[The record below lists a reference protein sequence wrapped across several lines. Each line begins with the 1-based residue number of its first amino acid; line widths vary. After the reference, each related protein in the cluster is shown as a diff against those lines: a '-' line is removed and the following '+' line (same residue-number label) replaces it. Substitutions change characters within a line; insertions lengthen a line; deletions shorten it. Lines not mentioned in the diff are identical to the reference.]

1 MERLKRAYAAFEDYL
16 SGSLLFIG
24 LCMIMLN
31 VVLRYF
37 WGRPQSLLD
46 EFSLYFIIWG
56 LLLGFC
62 VALRD
67 NHHIRVDML
76 YNILPL
82 RVKWLVSIFSNTLGL
97 AFCIFYTYYGYKLV
111 ESYLNSGQR
120 SADSQFPLWI
130 VNLILPVS
138 GLLFSI
144 RFIDKLYQILK
155 NGGRKWMEEMEKGG
169 GRTDGDSAAF

>member
-31 VVLRYF
+31 VVMRYF

-67 NHHIRVDML
+67 NHHIKVDML

-97 AFCIFYTYYGYKLV
+97 AFAFYTFYGYKLV

-120 SADSQFPLWI
+120 SADSQFPPDREPDLTCQR
-130 VNLILPVS
+130 
-138 GLLFSI
+138 LLFSI
-144 RFIDKLYQILK
+144 RFIEKLYQILK
-155 NGGRKWMEEMEKGG
+155 NGGRDWMEEMEKGG
-169 GRTDGDSAAF
+169 GHTGGDSTAF

>member
-62 VALRD
+62 VALRS
-67 NHHIRVDML
+67 VSFPTPWGL
-76 YNILPL
+76 PFAFFILSTAIN
-82 RVKWLVSIFSNTLGL
+82 WLNPT
-97 AFCIFYTYYGYKLV
+97 
-111 ESYLNSGQR
+111 
-120 SADSQFPLWI
+120 
-130 VNLILPVS
+130 
-138 GLLFSI
+138 
-144 RFIDKLYQILK
+144 
-155 NGGRKWMEEMEKGG
+155 
-169 GRTDGDSAAF
+169 